1 MWETHPQDTKRTELA
16 HNQHKHKGRSRLVV
30 EAEMGGGDVLRG
42 QHIFILM
49 HFKVCSYASLL
60 GFLVLIKS
68 YAHRSYESK
77 GLVLML
83 LMVV

>member
-1 MWETHPQDTKRTELA
+1 MWETHPQDTKRTEEH

-30 EAEMGGGDVLRG
+30 EAEMGPGG

-68 YAHRSYESK
+68 YAHMSYESMV
-77 GLVLML
+77 LLLML

>member
-1 MWETHPQDTKRTELA
+1 L
-16 HNQHKHKGRSRLVV
+16 LV
-30 EAEMGGGDVLRG
+30 EAEMSPGG